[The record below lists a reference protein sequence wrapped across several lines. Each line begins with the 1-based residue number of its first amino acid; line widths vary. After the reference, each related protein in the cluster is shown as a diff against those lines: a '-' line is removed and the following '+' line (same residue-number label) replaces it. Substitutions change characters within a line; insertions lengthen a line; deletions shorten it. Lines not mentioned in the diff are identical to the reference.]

1 MDVLTLLQ
9 AMKVPECELIPI
21 IKLMTKKDIPL
32 LENDK
37 KSFDLPF

>member
-9 AMKVPECELIPI
+9 AMKVQEWELIPI

-37 KSFDLPF
+37 KSFGLPF